1 MSFVIPSD
9 LLELASG
16 YIGSGW
22 VLVLIFLAHM
32 EAQILVTFFL
42 FILPY
47 FCTLYLCNTYNAGN
61 VPLGELNP
69 PLPVIATNAKRGN
82 PSTPYS
88 LVACTPCTG
97 STTHGKYA
105 RVKYSTSC
113 RSSPYSQGECP
124 DRHHHHR
131 RNRLDLTI
139 VRWNMID
146 PPVGLVDTVCHMLVG
161 LLLWI
166 HTPSLCTLYWFLW
179 YGGWSISL
187 HNRGYSGICP
197 VLHCI
202 WVCTL
207 YVYVYGSRLH
217 EDGHL

>member
-1 MSFVIPSD
+1 MIFIRSGGRSIHTRALYCWCSCLFSLSVLSCLALGLVSATVATFTFSCQTFLGMSFVIPSD

-69 PLPVIATNAKRGN
+69 PLPVIATNVKRGN

-113 RSSPYSQGECP
+113 KSSPYSQGGCP

-139 VRWNMID
+139 VR
-146 PPVGLVDTVCHMLVG
+146 
-161 LLLWI
+161 
-166 HTPSLCTLYWFLW
+166 
-179 YGGWSISL
+179 
-187 HNRGYSGICP
+187 
-197 VLHCI
+197 
-202 WVCTL
+202 
-207 YVYVYGSRLH
+207 
-217 EDGHL
+217 